1 MRMQCTPF
9 LASIFF
15 FFSCILLGPD
25 IYYDRQNICKMR
37 LNCSILNLW
46 NMDLNIDVEIT
57 FKTFG
62 QNVFLKGVE
71 I

>member
-1 MRMQCTPF
+1 
-9 LASIFF
+9 
-15 FFSCILLGPD
+15 
-25 IYYDRQNICKMR
+25 MR

-71 I
+71 IQALNQFGIQVLNQISLSVE